1 MKITF
6 LESQS
11 RVLPTLLCLGL
22 LSTSVL
28 AQTITNPGNLGPRS
42 RAASP
47 IVGVE
52 ITPGLFDLHS
62 LSSDLSSAHLLEAG
76 IEFLPLDLVGQ
87 RVIDH
92 FRLDRPTQQE
102 ETGVPSWI
110 SLPNGDNLYMV
121 ARGTRVGLLLIP
133 AAGRIRWVAA
143 IDNAASTDAISD
155 SVAISLDG
163 RWLVYGTDV
172 VHGGNLYEADLL
184 RGGMPVD
191 LTADIDPISY
201 RQKSVRNSSI
211 GVWWVTGDE
220 LWTASRTT
228 QATEIAL
235 PLTGQEGL
243 HQDLVMSDQ
252 GNRVAVITEEDPT
265 TRRVLVV
272 DLDGTVY
279 VAVATPQPIELPGT
293 TEPLGPFMALSHD
306 GQRLAWLSDGPPQE
320 LFITQVQSTPIE
332 THITLA
338 PDFPIYIDN
347 IGVIGFASPQQVCYL
362 AGDVVLAV
370 VDDDDLIGA
379 ADMYAT
385 VTDAQGIPTT
395 WNLTRTSGVVWPPF
409 DVPATLSVSDAYLD
423 HNGERFLI
431 QAEFD
436 DTSELASFVIYTGG
450 YYHSQSNIDVL
461 LSDLE
466 EDPELYMAGR
476 QIMVTSVLNGTNDV
490 QVHRIDPVSG
500 TTQQATLVG
509 IFAPG
514 TTLRAVRSR
523 GGDIAFVAVG
533 ATDDAWVSSARGTHG
548 SWLPGSFAGQISSTL
563 GLLPGARLLLGLSL
577 ASGADQ
583 PVVVD
588 NSASVQALPLP
599 SLPCRVLR

>member
-1 MKITF
+1 MKF
-6 LESQS
+6 HYLESQS
-11 RVLPTLLCLGL
+11 LAVQTLFCSVL

-28 AQTITNPGNLGPRS
+28 AQTVTNPGNLNPHS

-52 ITPGLFDLHS
+52 ITPGLFDLHA
-62 LSSDLSSAHLLEAG
+62 LASDLSSARLLEAG
-76 IEFLPLDLVGQ
+76 IEFLPLELKGQ
-87 RVIDH
+87 REIDK
-92 FRLDRPTQQE
+92 FRRDRPTLQE
-102 ETGVPSWI
+102 EPGVPSWV

-133 AAGRIRWVAA
+133 SVGRTRWVAA
-143 IDNAASTDAISD
+143 IDNAASTGAISD

-163 RWLVYGTDV
+163 RWLVYGTDDI
-172 VHGGNLYEADLL
+172 HGGNLYQVDLL
-184 RGGMPVD
+184 RGGMPID
-191 LTADIDPISY
+191 MTADIDPISY
-201 RQKSVRNSSI
+201 STRSLRSSRL
-211 GVWWVTGDE
+211 GAWWLTGDE

-228 QATEIAL
+228 QATEIPL
-235 PLTGQEGL
+235 PLLDQEGL
-243 HQDLVMSDQ
+243 HEDLVMSDE
-252 GNRVAVITEEDPT
+252 GNRVAVVTEDDPT

-272 DLDGTVY
+272 DLDGTVH
-279 VAVATPQPIELPGT
+279 VPVATPQPIELPGT
-293 TEPLGPFMALSHD
+293 TDPLGPYMALSHD
-306 GQRLAWLSDGPPQE
+306 GERLAWLSDGPPQE

-332 THITLA
+332 THVTLA
-338 PDFPIYIDN
+338 PDFPVYIDN

-362 AGDVVLAV
+362 AGDVILAV

-385 VTDAQGIPTT
+385 VTDPQGVPTT

-409 DVPATLSVSDAYLD
+409 DVPATFSVSDAYLD
-423 HNGERFLI
+423 HNADLFLI
-431 QAEFD
+431 QAEFE

-476 QIMVTSVLNGTNDV
+476 QVMVSSVPSGTTDV
-490 QVHRIDPVSG
+490 EVHRIDPVSG
-500 TTQQATLVG
+500 ATQQAMLVG
-509 IFAPG
+509 TFAEG

-533 ATDDAWVSSARGTHG
+533 ATDDAWVSSVRGTHG
-548 SWLPGSFAGQISSTL
+548 SWLPASFVGQISSTL
-563 GLLPGARLLLGLSL
+563 GLLPGAKLLLGLSP
-577 ASGADQ
+577 ASGGDQ
-583 PVVVD
+583 PVAVD
-588 NSASVQALPLP
+588 NTASVQALPLP

>member
-1 MKITF
+1 MKF
-6 LESQS
+6 QYLESRSFAVQ
-11 RVLPTLLCLGL
+11 TLFCSVL

-28 AQTITNPGNLGPRS
+28 AQTVTNPGNLNPHS

-52 ITPGLFDLHS
+52 ITPGLFDLHA
-62 LSSDLSSAHLLEAG
+62 LSSDLSSARLLEAG
-76 IEFLPLDLVGQ
+76 IEFLPLGLMGQ
-87 RVIDH
+87 RVIDQ
-92 FRLDRPTQQE
+92 FRRDRPIQQE
-102 ETGVPSWI
+102 EPGVPSWI
-110 SLPNGDNLYMV
+110 SLPNGDNLYLV

-133 AAGRIRWVAA
+133 AAGRTRWVAA
-143 IDNAASTDAISD
+143 IDNAASTGAID
-155 SVAISLDG
+155 ESVAISLDG
-163 RWLVYGTDV
+163 RWLVYGTDDI
-172 VHGGNLYEADLL
+172 HGGNLYQVDLL
-184 RGGMPVD
+184 RGGMPID
-191 LTADIDPISY
+191 MTADIDPISY
-201 RQKSVRNSSI
+201 RPESLRNSRL
-211 GVWWVTGDE
+211 GAWWITGDE

-228 QATEIAL
+228 QATEIQL
-235 PLTGQEGL
+235 PLTDQEGL

-252 GNRVAVITEEDPT
+252 GNRVAVVTEDDPT

-272 DLDGTVY
+272 DLDGTVH
-279 VAVATPQPIELPGT
+279 VPVATPQPIELPGT

-306 GQRLAWLSDGPPQE
+306 GERLAWLSDGPPQE
-320 LFITQVQSTPIE
+320 LFITQVQSTPIV

-338 PDFPIYIDN
+338 PDFPVYIDN

-385 VTDAQGIPTT
+385 VTDPQGVPTT

-423 HNGERFLI
+423 HNADRFLI
-431 QAEFD
+431 QAEFE

-461 LSDLE
+461 LSDLG

-476 QIMVTSVLNGTNDV
+476 QVMVTSVPSGTTDV

-500 TTQQATLVG
+500 ATQQAVLVG
-509 IFAPG
+509 TFAQG

-523 GGDIAFVAVG
+523 GGDVAFVAVG
-533 ATDDAWVSSARGTHG
+533 VTDDAWVSGVRGTNG
-548 SWLPGSFAGQISSTL
+548 SWLPASFVGQISSTL
-563 GLLPGARLLLGLSL
+563 GLLPGAKLLLGLSP
-577 ASGADQ
+577 ASGGDQ
-583 PVVVD
+583 PVAVD
-588 NSASVQALPLP
+588 STASVQALPLP